1 MEERVRD
8 LVNSLL
14 KAIDEEREEEKRLHT
29 EEIKKLRPEE
39 REKKGR
45 CLIEMKKLKSK
56 FVITGDFLYTFAKRN
71 RAELP
76 DMEISVGDQIIMSLY
91 DPLDASNPTGV
102 VYEMGKNYI
111 TIQSSYELPSAGTRP
126 YRLDLFVN
134 DLTYIRMKD
143 ALLKLKKPNQGFLC
157 SVLAGNYIPGAKAL
171 GLEFEGLNEKQAA
184 AVEYSLSSNGFYLIQ
199 GPPGTGKTF
208 ASASLIKALVDAGKK
223 ILISADSNAG
233 VDNLIKKLVEK
244 GVEPL
249 RIGNPVRVNP
259 ELKQYSL
266 DYKIVRHMLFGR
278 IAEIEKEIADEKD
291 RLQGLDKPAQKDM
304 RGLKYS
310 ELMDLL
316 ERNVTARGISKR
328 TLREMRPF
336 VKTQVKIEKLRAEI
350 KKIREEITASLLQEA
365 GVIAA
370 TCSSSA
376 SEVLEGTYFD
386 FCVLDEASQASIP
399 SSLIPILKAHRF
411 ILVGDHFQLPPVV
424 ISEEAKKLGLSLSLM
439 DVLAEL
445 YPYQLT
451 MLEVQYRM
459 NKRISEL
466 VSRSFYSSKLIADE
480 SVAHGRLKIKSQQS
494 SLVNNREI
502 EVLDLEGREYRLSET
517 GSLYNPLEAEF
528 CQKLIKAYLDSG
540 IEEGAISLITPYRA
554 QVDYLRA
561 RVKNIEIDTVDAFQG
576 RENDLIIL
584 SLVRCNRQGELGFLK
599 DWRRLNVSISRAK
612 KKLIIVASKS
622 TLIQDELYQ
631 KLFDRIEKGA

>member
-1 MEERVRD
+1 MEERVKN

-14 KAIDEEREEEKRLHT
+14 QAIDAEREEEKHIHT
-29 EEIKKLRPEE
+29 EEIKQLKPED

-56 FVITGDFLYTFAKRN
+56 LVITGDFLYTFAKRN

-76 DMEISVGDQIIMSLY
+76 DIEISVGDQIIMSLY

-102 VYEMGKNYI
+102 VYEIGKNYI
-111 TIQSSYELPSAGTRP
+111 VIQSSYELPNAGTRP

-157 SVLAGNYIPGAKAL
+157 TVLAGNYVPSAKVL
-171 GLEFEGLNEKQAA
+171 GMDIEDLNEKQKAS
-184 AVEYSLSSNGFYLIQ
+184 VEYSLSCNGFYLIQ
-199 GPPGTGKTF
+199 GPPGTGKTH
-208 ASASLIKALVDAGKK
+208 ASAKLIKSLVEAGKK
-223 ILISADSNAG
+223 VLISADSNAG
-233 VDNLIKKLVEK
+233 VDNLIKKLVDN
-244 GVEPL
+244 GIDPL

-266 DYKIVRHMLFGR
+266 DYRIARHILFRR

-291 RLQGLDKPAQKDM
+291 RLQGLDKPSQKDM
-304 RGLKYS
+304 KGLKYA

-316 ERNVTARGISKR
+316 DRNVTARGISKR

-350 KKIREEITASLLQEA
+350 KKIREDITASLLNEA
-365 GVIAA
+365 KVIAA
-370 TCSSSA
+370 TCSGCGSD
-376 SEVLEGTYFD
+376 VLENTYFD

-424 ISEEAKKLGLSLSLM
+424 ISEEAKKMGLSLSLM
-439 DVLAEL
+439 DVLADL

-459 NKRISEL
+459 NKKISDL
-466 VSRSFYSSKLIADE
+466 VSKSFYSSKLIADR
-480 SVAHGRLKIKSQQS
+480 SVAKGRLSLKSKPT
-494 SLVNNREI
+494 SLVNGKEI
-502 EVLDLEGREYRLSET
+502 EVFDIEGREYRLTET
-517 GSLYNPLEAEF
+517 ASLYNPLEAEF
-528 CQKLIKAYLDSG
+528 CQKLVKAYVEAGVAESK
-540 IEEGAISLITPYRA
+540 ISLITPYRA

-561 RVKNIEIDTVDAFQG
+561 RIKNIEIDTVDAFQG
-576 RENDLIIL
+576 RENDVIIL
-584 SLVRCNRQGELGFLK
+584 GLVRSNRAGELGFLK

-612 KKLIIVASKS
+612 KKLILVGSKS
-622 TLIQDELYQ
+622 TLIRDELFAN
-631 KLFDRIEKGA
+631 LFRSIEKEA